1 MTCNLFQLFVLRIF
15 SFVCMALVV
24 VELYMAV
31 YLFVLKRNC

>member
-1 MTCNLFQLFVLRIF
+1 MTCILFPVFLVLIYL
-15 SFVCMALVV
+15 FVCMALVV